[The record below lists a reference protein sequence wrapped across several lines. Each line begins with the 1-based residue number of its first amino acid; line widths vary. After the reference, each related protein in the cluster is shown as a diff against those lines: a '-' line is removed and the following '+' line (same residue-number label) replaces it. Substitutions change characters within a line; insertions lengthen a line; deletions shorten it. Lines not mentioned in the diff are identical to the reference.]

1 MIVGIGDGISAEE
14 LIVPGVYD
22 ATETGT
28 GVDKTEYEG
37 QCKVTVW
44 VGDVGGTNP
53 ELDVTIE
60 HSDDDQTYETEAVAT
75 FDTIDAAGVPVSVV
89 LNADSLKKYVRAVA
103 TIGGT
108 TPQFTMCVLFQGQK
122 KSI

>member
-1 MIVGIGDGISAEE
+1 MILGIGDGISEEE
-14 LIVPGVYD
+14 LLVPNVYE

-28 GVDKTEYEG
+28 GIEKTDYEG

-44 VGDVGGTNP
+44 VGAVTGTDP

-60 HSDDDQTYETEAVAT
+60 HSDDDQTYEAEAVAT
-75 FDTIDAAGVPVSVV
+75 FATITEAGAPVSVV
-89 LNADSLKKYVRAVA
+89 LNADSLKKYLRAVA

-108 TPQFTMCVLFQGQK
+108 TPKFTACILFQGQK
-122 KSI
+122 KSV

>member
-1 MIVGIGDGISAEE
+1 MIIGIGDNITAEE

-28 GVDKTEYEG
+28 GIDKTEYEG

-44 VGDVGGTNP
+44 VGDVAGTNP

-60 HSDDDQTYETEAVAT
+60 HSDDDVTYEAEAVAT
-75 FDTIDAAGVPVSVV
+75 FDTIDAAGAPVEVV
-89 LNADSLKKYVRAVA
+89 LNADSLKKYIRAVA

-108 TPQFTMCVLFQGQK
+108 TPEFTMCVLFQGQK
-122 KSI
+122 KST